1 MVTRQT
7 ILPTVRGRGC
17 QQGEIPAVRGGQDWD
32 IGNFRVN
39 GSLGLNLL
47 DFDDDGL
54 SDLVSRIAAFQI
66 FGLGV
71 HYVF

>member
-1 MVTRQT
+1 M
-7 ILPTVRGRGC
+7 GR
-17 QQGEIPAVRGGQDWD
+17 DWD